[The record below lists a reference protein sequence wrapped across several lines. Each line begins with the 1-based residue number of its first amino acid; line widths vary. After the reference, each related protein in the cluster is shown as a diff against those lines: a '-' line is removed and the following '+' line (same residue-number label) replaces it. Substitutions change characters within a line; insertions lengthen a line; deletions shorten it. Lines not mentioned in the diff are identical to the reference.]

1 MNVSARINE
10 SLEPL
15 RAWHEAASETLPG
28 LAVIAYDSDLTIISS
43 QGEPPLS
50 PGIDPTRIVGM
61 PIAEALPASIW
72 SKLEASL
79 RDALGGGNCSFEMP
93 FSDGDCLHWIEV
105 APLQHDGLIVGG
117 VMSTQDVAE
126 RLIAEQDLL
135 ELTGSFEAAFAK
147 APIGMALV
155 ALDGTL
161 IRVNPAFG
169 RISGYSSKELN
180 HIRIQDMIPTEDHER
195 DLIMMTKLISGE
207 LDNYL
212 TEMRLIGRSDREIWA
227 MLATS
232 VVRDDAGDVLHL
244 IVQVQDITGR
254 KELETELRRVAGE
267 DPLTGLANRRRFEE
281 SLRTQIERCRRYG
294 ENAALLMI
302 DLDRFK
308 SVNDTHGHSTGDDL
322 LIFVA
327 EQLSARMRASD
338 LVARPGGDE
347 FSVIAID
354 SDERRAQALVAELT
368 EHFDELH
375 FEPEGRRLSCRAS
388 IGSTVIDSNSRSMD
402 EVLSRA
408 DNAMYEAKIIRQS
421 GDDERPRPGR

>member
-1 MNVSARINE
+1 MNARLND
-10 SLEPL
+10 SLQPL
-15 RAWHEAASETLPG
+15 LAWYDAASETLPG
-28 LAVIAYDSDLTIISS
+28 LAVVAYDSDLTILWS
-43 QGEPPLS
+43 QGDPPTS
-50 PGIDPTRIVGM
+50 AGIDPARLVGV
-61 PIAEALPASIW
+61 PIGEVLPASIW
-72 SKLEASL
+72 SKMENSL
-79 RDALGGGNCSFEMP
+79 RDALKGVSCSFEMP

-105 APLQHDGLIVGG
+105 APLRKDGLVVGG

-147 APIGMALV
+147 APIGMSLV

-169 RISGYSSKELN
+169 RISGYSPRELETV
-180 HIRIQDMIPTEDHER
+180 RIQDMIPVENHEH

-207 LDNYL
+207 IDNYV
-212 TEMRLIGRSDREIWA
+212 TEMQLLGKGDREIWA
-227 MLATS
+227 MLAAS
-232 VVRDDAGDVLHL
+232 VVRDEGGDALHL

-281 SLRTQIERCRRYG
+281 VLSTQIERSRRYD
-294 ENAALLMI
+294 ETAALLMF
-302 DLDRFK
+302 DLDDFK
-308 SVNDTHGHSTGDDL
+308 SVNDTHGHSIGDDL

-327 EQLSARMRASD
+327 GQLSARMRSSD

-354 SDERRAQALVAELT
+354 SDEDRARALVDELT
-368 EHFDELH
+368 GHFDGLH
-375 FEPEGRRLSCRAS
+375 YETDGRRLSCRAS
-388 IGSTVIDSNSRSMD
+388 IGATVIDSSAETMD

-408 DNAMYEAKIIRQS
+408 DRAMYEAKNARQAADDGPHRS
-421 GDDERPRPGR
+421 GR